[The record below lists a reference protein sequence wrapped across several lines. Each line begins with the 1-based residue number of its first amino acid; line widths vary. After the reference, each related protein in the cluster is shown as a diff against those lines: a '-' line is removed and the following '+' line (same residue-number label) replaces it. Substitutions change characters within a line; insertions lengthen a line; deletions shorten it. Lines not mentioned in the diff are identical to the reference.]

1 MPGRPALKVL
11 NAEPKGYSPRA
22 RATLER
28 VAQVHEENC
37 DRARLLG
44 LIGDFDAVI
53 VRLRNQVDREVLDAT
68 PRLRAVSSATTG
80 LDHIDLEHAARRG
93 VEVLS
98 LRGETEFLR
107 TIAATAE
114 HTWALL
120 LALIRRIPAASR
132 HVQDGGWDRD
142 RFRGRELYG
151 KRLGVLGLGRLGSK
165 VARFGL
171 AFGMKVT
178 AYDPHPAEWVEGV
191 DRAQSLDD
199 LLRSADVLSIHVPLD
214 DETTGM
220 IGKEEIGLLP
230 SGAIVVNTSRG
241 QIVDEPSLIEALREG
256 RLAGAALDVLADERV
271 GTSGAAPAAV
281 GYARE
286 HTNLLITP
294 HIGGATAESM
304 ERTEVFMAEKL
315 AGFLS
320 QLKARV

>member
-1 MPGRPALKVL
+1 LPGRPALKIL
-11 NAEPKGYSPRA
+11 NAEPEGYSARA
-22 RATLER
+22 RAALER
-28 VAQVHEENC
+28 VARVHEEDC

-53 VRLRNQVDREVLDAT
+53 VRLRNQVDREVLDAA

-132 HVQDGGWDRD
+132 HVEDGGWDRD

-171 AFGMKVT
+171 AFGMEVI
-178 AYDPHPAEWVEGV
+178 ACDPHPAEWMEGV

-199 LLRSADVLSIHVPLD
+199 LLRVTDVLSIHVPLD
-214 DETTGM
+214 DETAGM
-220 IGKEEIGLLP
+220 IGKKEIGLLP
-230 SGAIVVNTSRG
+230 SGAVIVNTSRG
-241 QIVDEPSLIEALREG
+241 QIIDEPSLVEALREG
-256 RLAGAALDVLADERV
+256 RLAGAALDVLADERAEV
-271 GTSGAAPAAV
+271 PGAAPAAV
-281 GYARE
+281 RYARE
-286 HTNLLITP
+286 HANLLITP
-294 HIGGATAESM
+294 HIGGATVESM

-315 AGFLS
+315 TDFLS
-320 QLKARV
+320 RLEAKV